1 MAMLIKGDEID
12 ALVAKYCAMTGVK
25 NKSEAVRKA
34 LAAQIEALA
43 AEERLVDRVGRIQR
57 RAAEAGFVSTGED
70 LKPFFDEQW
79 GERHG
84 LHRANA
90 GLCDPGCAGCLRG
103 ADPRSGGRRSGA
115 DRGGGHGRAAG
126 TRSRQGFCRDRRA
139 GSARFPALGSEDR
152 LYVRL
157 AGGSIATIAPVVHPE
172 PAEIGRMQPGK
183 PQHDRKIGIDDRAG
197 FVETRMD

>member
-43 AEERLVDRVGRIQR
+43 AEERLVDRVGKIQR

-79 GERHG
+79 GE
-84 LHRANA
+84 
-90 GLCDPGCAGCLRG
+90 D
-103 ADPRSGGRRSGA
+103 
-115 DRGGGHGRAAG
+115 
-126 TRSRQGFCRDRRA
+126 
-139 GSARFPALGSEDR
+139 
-152 LYVRL
+152 
-157 AGGSIATIAPVVHPE
+157 
-172 PAEIGRMQPGK
+172 
-183 PQHDRKIGIDDRAG
+183 
-197 FVETRMD
+197 

>member
-43 AEERLVDRVGRIQR
+43 AEERLVDRVSRIQR

-79 GERHG
+79 GE
-84 LHRANA
+84 
-90 GLCDPGCAGCLRG
+90 D
-103 ADPRSGGRRSGA
+103 
-115 DRGGGHGRAAG
+115 
-126 TRSRQGFCRDRRA
+126 
-139 GSARFPALGSEDR
+139 
-152 LYVRL
+152 
-157 AGGSIATIAPVVHPE
+157 
-172 PAEIGRMQPGK
+172 
-183 PQHDRKIGIDDRAG
+183 
-197 FVETRMD
+197 